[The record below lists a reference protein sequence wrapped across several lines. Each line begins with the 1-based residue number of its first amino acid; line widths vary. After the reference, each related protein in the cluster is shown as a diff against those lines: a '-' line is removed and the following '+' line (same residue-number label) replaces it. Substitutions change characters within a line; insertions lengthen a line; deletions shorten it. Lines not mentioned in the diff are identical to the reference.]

1 MTKTPRT
8 VHTVTTKI
16 LKPVRAAAA
25 GSSTATDLVE
35 SLPGFLGSGGVCGV
49 AVAMSGEPWT
59 SAFFDDRT
67 RFGIAGDGLSLSGP
81 SPGSV
86 AELLRLAFTRLPPL
100 PPAPGEGLYLDAD
113 ERGVLEPEQECLV
126 LDLMDDL
133 RRTRLGTV
141 QLDVIRDG
149 ARRPWEMLAFVDDDR
164 GRHLAALGRRRGGHR
179 RFWWLPG
186 SVERL
191 ADFVEGRVPD
201 HG

>member
-1 MTKTPRT
+1 M
-8 VHTVTTKI
+8 HTVTTKI

-25 GSSTATDLVE
+25 GSSTAMDLIE
-35 SLPGFLGSGGVCGV
+35 TLPGFVGSGGVCGV
-49 AVAMSGEPWT
+49 AVAVFDEPWT

-67 RFGIAGDGLSLSGP
+67 RFGVAGDGLRLSGP

-86 AELLRLAFTRLPPL
+86 AELLTLALTRLPPR

-126 LDLMDDL
+126 FDLMEDL
-133 RRTRLGTV
+133 RRPRLGTV
-141 QLDVIRDG
+141 QLDIARDG
-149 ARRPWEMLAFVDDDR
+149 SRRPWEMLAFVDDDR

-186 SVERL
+186 SVDRL
-191 ADFVEGRVPD
+191 AEFVEGRVPGCQSD
-201 HG
+201 QK

>member
-1 MTKTPRT
+1 M
-8 VHTVTTKI
+8 HTVTTKI

-25 GSSTATDLVE
+25 GSSTAADLME
-35 SLPGFLGSGGVCGV
+35 SLPGFRGSGGVCGV
-49 AVAMSGEPWT
+49 AVAMAEEPWT

-67 RFGIAGDGLSLSGP
+67 RFGIEGSGLSLSGA

-86 AELLRLAFTRLPPL
+86 AELFRLAFARLPPR
-100 PPAPGEGLYLDAD
+100 PPVPGEGLYLDAD

-126 LDLMDDL
+126 LGLMDDL
-133 RRTRLGTV
+133 RRPRLGTV
-141 QLDVIRDG
+141 QLDVVRDG
-149 ARRPWEMLAFVDDDR
+149 ARPWEMLAFVDDDR
-164 GRHLAALGRRRGGHR
+164 GRHLAVLGRRRGGHR

-201 HG
+201 HD